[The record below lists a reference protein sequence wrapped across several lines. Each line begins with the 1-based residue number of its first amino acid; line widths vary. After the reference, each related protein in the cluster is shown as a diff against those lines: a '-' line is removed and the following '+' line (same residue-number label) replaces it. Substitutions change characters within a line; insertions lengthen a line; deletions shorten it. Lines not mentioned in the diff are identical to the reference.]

1 MWIRCPRCGKSTRAA
16 FNIAL
21 GVNCVS
27 CGLYT
32 SLEKASRLGATP
44 QERFQTALGFARV
57 HRVDLA
63 SAYSV
68 LMGIIPYS
76 KALSIPGSFEYDPGF
91 RDAVERG
98 FLTPSEAFS
107 RGDRPLYA
115 TTLALNHSLDMKTAF
130 LITDNRMQLAEAL
143 RGIIEPD
150 PAELEERPETR
161 TVWSAVRTAGAFA
174 TVAVLMLTMFP
185 SRHSPIA
192 NANVPPRPSTSPDAA
207 PGAGASAEASTPAP
221 QPSGARFRLDDE
233 GRVTE
238 VSGPNPKVVL
248 SELCAHE
255 QFVHNLSP
263 IALAPAVP
271 ASAGTRLGLLRD
283 MRDLS
288 GPRCVAIRR
297 DPSSGRWVV
306 GDGERPIETLAAPDL
321 PPESIITP
329 M

>member
-16 FNIAL
+16 FNVAL
-21 GVNCVS
+21 GVNCAS
-27 CGLYT
+27 CDLHT

-76 KALSIPGSFEYDPGF
+76 KALSIPGSFDYDPGF
-91 RDAVERG
+91 REAVERG
-98 FLTPSEAFS
+98 FLTPAEAFS

-130 LITDNRMQLAEAL
+130 LIADNRMQLAEAL
-143 RGIIEPD
+143 RGMIEPEPPD
-150 PAELEERPETR
+150 LEPRPETR
-161 TVWSAVRTAGAFA
+161 TVWSAVRTSGAVA
-174 TVAVLMLTMFP
+174 TVAVLMLTLFP
-185 SRHSPIA
+185 SRQSPEA
-192 NANVPPRPSTSPDAA
+192 TTTVPPPQSISPDAA
-207 PGAGASAEASTPAP
+207 LGAGAEAST
-221 QPSGARFRLDDE
+221 SARKQSVAKFRIDDE

-238 VSGPNPKVVL
+238 VSGPNPTVVL

-263 IALAPAVP
+263 VALAPAVP
-271 ASAGTRLGLLRD
+271 ASAGTRLGLVRD

-288 GPRCVAIRR
+288 EPRCVAIRR
-297 DPSSGRWVV
+297 DPKNGRWVV
-306 GDGERPIETLAAPDL
+306 GDGLNPIETHAAPDL
-321 PPESIITP
+321 PPGTIIAP

>member
-16 FNIAL
+16 FNVAL

-44 QERFQTALGFARV
+44 QERFQMALGFARV
-57 HRVDLA
+57 HRIDLA

-68 LMGIIPYS
+68 LMGIIPFS
-76 KALSIPGSFEYDPGF
+76 KALSIPGSYDYDPGF

-98 FLTPSEAFS
+98 FLTPAEAFS

-143 RGIIEPD
+143 AGIIEPD
-150 PAELEERPETR
+150 SPELEERPETR

-174 TVAVLMLTMFP
+174 IVAVLLLTLFP
-185 SRHSPIA
+185 SRQSPVS
-192 NANVPPRPSTSPDAA
+192 NASAPPPPSTSRAAA
-207 PGAGASAEASTPAP
+207 PGAGAEASRPAP
-221 QPSGARFRLDDE
+221 KPSAAQFLVDEE
-233 GRVTE
+233 GRVTA
-238 VSGPNPKVVL
+238 VSGPDPKVVL

-263 IALAPAVP
+263 VAVAPAVP

-288 GPRCVAIRR
+288 GQRCVAIRR

-306 GDGERPIETLAAPDL
+306 GDGLNPIETFAAPDL
-321 PPESIITP
+321 PPETIITP